1 MSKISNEAE
10 LKAMIRE
17 LELKTTLQENLLKEN
32 ARSTAKSFQPANLL
46 KIGLQN
52 VKAVA
57 VNRDVRSTVLNTFVG
72 LAAGYVTR
80 RFVVGKNSNIFK
92 RTLGTAVQAA
102 ITKIVFKK
110 LTGWQEKTSD
120 LLSDLADKRRAKR
133 LL

>member
-17 LELKTTLQENLLKEN
+17 LELKTTRQENALKEN
-32 ARSTAKSFQPANLL
+32 ARSTARSFQPANLL

-52 VKAVA
+52 VKTVA
-57 VNRDVRSTVLNTFVG
+57 VNRDVRSTALNTFVG

-80 RFVVGKNSNIFK
+80 KFVVGKNSNIFK

-102 ITKIVFKK
+102 ITKMVFKK
-110 LTGWQEKTSD
+110 LPGWQEKTSE
-120 LLSDLADKRRAKR
+120 LLSNMADKRRANR
-133 LL
+133 S

>member
-32 ARSTAKSFQPANLL
+32 ARSIVKSFQPANLL